1 VNSNELA
8 QSQGFSVGFQLE
20 NPEFEECREDLA
32 IIQKAD
38 LDQSAREQI
47 NSEGLQLIAALNNE
61 KINDL
66 MMIEEERQVIRDS
79 KNGLEDASSFGQQI
93 SVDGILQDRLSNLLP
108 SYVSRKLAGSKK
120 LSQFSGGLSSVQD
133 IHELA
138 DEIKDLGPTSVTQA
152 LMTKEYLMILTMA
165 FGSIIF
171 PYFLNANW
179 KAYATADQSGS
190 QIVSQSW
197 ILSLLIT
204 AASLSNSSG
213 KLGFGTMMR
222 YFSFKWIFF
231 TQNIIQLF
239 TSISLTFIGTNQIL
253 YIIIICY
260 AFVCIGANTAMF
272 PCVCKHVF
280 GPVVGP
286 RVYPFVYLFFSVA
299 SLFQWAIY
307 QYGTKDWTL
316 LFRIFAGM
324 TIIALVVVF
333 FFDENPEWTERNR
346 LYLAKVALVKKAKEV
361 GSKKAEEPIGEKK
374 IGVGKMAENDSLGEK
389 RIRVSTGDKGWPKE
403 KMRSWGFGG
412 ESVIK
417 KDKMGDTVAT
427 GIGAD

>member
-1 VNSNELA
+1 
-8 QSQGFSVGFQLE
+8 
-20 NPEFEECREDLA
+20 
-32 IIQKAD
+32 
-38 LDQSAREQI
+38 
-47 NSEGLQLIAALNNE
+47 
-61 KINDL
+61 
-66 MMIEEERQVIRDS
+66 MMIEEERQVISDS
-79 KNGLEDASSFGQQI
+79 RNALDDASASGQQV
-93 SVDGILQDRLSNLLP
+93 SVDGIPQDRLSNMLP
-108 SYVSRKLAGSKK
+108 SYVSRKIAQSKK
-120 LSQFSGGLSSVQD
+120 LSQYSGGLSSVQD

-138 DEIKDLGPTSVTQA
+138 DEIKDLGPTSVKQA

-179 KAYATADQSGS
+179 KAYATVDQGGS
-190 QIVSQSW
+190 QIVNQSW
-197 ILSLLIT
+197 ILSVLIT
-204 AASLSNSSG
+204 VASLSNSSG

-222 YFSFKWIFF
+222 FFSFKWIFF
-231 TQNIIQLF
+231 TQNIIQLV
-239 TSISLTFIGTNQIL
+239 TSISLTFIGTNQML

-324 TIIALVVVF
+324 TVLALVVVF
-333 FFDENPEWTERNR
+333 FFDENPEWTERNQI
-346 LYLAKVALVKKAKEV
+346 YLAKVELAKKAKETQSN
-361 GSKKAEEPIGEKK
+361 SKRVETPIVEKK
-374 IGVGKMAENDSLGEK
+374 ISDPKIEGDDSLDAK
-389 RIRVSTGDKGWPKE
+389 RIRVSTGDKGWPKG
-403 KMRSWGFGG
+403 KMGAWGDGG

-417 KDKMGDTVAT
+417 KDKMGDTVVT
-427 GIGAD
+427 GVPGD